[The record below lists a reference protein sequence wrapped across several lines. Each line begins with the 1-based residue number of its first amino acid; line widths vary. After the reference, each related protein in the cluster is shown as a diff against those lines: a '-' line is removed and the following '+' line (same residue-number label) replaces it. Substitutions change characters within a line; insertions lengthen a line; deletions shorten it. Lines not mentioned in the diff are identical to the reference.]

1 MKTSLNVVRISLRLI
16 SMSLLM
22 LFLVV
27 TYFPQSSE
35 KFADAM
41 HNGAHIERVQDEQD
55 WLDWLNSEDREPEF
69 NVPDDGSRISPQEQL
84 EQRTRKFAE
93 EMDNANIK
101 HQQTTAA
108 IGKQYGGYLENLNL
122 SPEHPNFGKILLCVD
137 NFYRQDISQKNSSYQ
152 NNLQT
157 TIDSFINDSWHIMQ
171 ENKKLNTHCDND
183 NDSSSTQEE
192 SHVEPTKNN
201 DKLTAEND
209 NDTDSSFAQKERYAE
224 PIPNNYNNANETNT
238 GQNGNELTEEEEED
252 MESNVNCNLS

>member
-41 HNGAHIERVQDEQD
+41 YKGARIERVRDKQ
-55 WLDWLNSEDREPEF
+55 DWLNSEYGKSEF
-69 NVPDDGSRISPQEQL
+69 TVPDDSSRISQQEQL
-84 EQRTRKFAE
+84 KQLTIEFTKNMNVLNSKHRE
-93 EMDNANIK
+93 EIYNINK
-101 HQQTTAA
+101 AD
-108 IGKQYGGYLENLNL
+108 YNYLESLNL
-122 SPEHPNFGKILLCVD
+122 PPEHPNFGKVLSTVNEFNQKKNALAQS
-137 NFYRQDISQKNSSYQ
+137 FYQKGQ
-152 NNLQT
+152 QT
-157 TIDSFINDSWHIMQ
+157 VIDSFINGSWHIMQ

-192 SHVEPTKNN
+192 SHVEPTENN

-238 GQNGNELTEEEEED
+238 GQNGNELTEEEY
-252 MESNVNCNLS
+252 MEFNVNCNLS